1 MFSLMNRP
9 FSGAYAVWNR
19 MGLKTIN
26 ERVFAIRIG
35 ENEITANGIIIP
47 VNTEETPKIG

>member
-1 MFSLMNRP
+1 MNCP
-9 FSGAYAVWNR
+9 ISGAYAIWNR
-19 MGLKTIN
+19 TGRKKAIS

-35 ENEITANGIIIP
+35 EDEKTANGIILP